1 MKKIVLL
8 LALFMLPLQA
18 FAFRDYMVIS
28 DALVR
33 NVTIKDKDIATVRP
47 LQTMD
52 NAKKVIFV
60 SPKKN
65 GKTKITIELLKSI
78 VELDLIV
85 KGDNTFISPHD
96 GFVVIPT
103 DLPGVGSGRT
113 NK

>member
-18 FAFRDYMVIS
+18 FAFREYMVIS

-33 NVTIKDKDIATVRP
+33 DVSIRDSSIATVTP

-60 SPKKN
+60 TPKKN
-65 GKTKITIELLKSI
+65 GKTKITVQLLQSV
-78 VELDLIV
+78 VEMELIV
-85 KGDNTFISPHD
+85 NGNNTFISPHD

-103 DLPGVGSGRT
+103 DLPGVRGGRT